1 MGLSLGERNVAIQS
15 RTDKGPSRAAEIAHV
30 VDDEMSEAGPEVRL
44 TSDDDPWPIGRRR
57 FLVAP

>member
-30 VDDEMSEAGPEVRL
+30 VDDEMSMRQGQKFGRL
-44 TSDDDPWPIGRRR
+44 LMTTHG
-57 FLVAP
+57 L